1 MTMRCEK
8 IPDGWKIKNIEEL
21 LAVIRNG
28 TNENQVNVITK
39 FPVTRIETIADGTID
54 LSKVGYVQNID
65 KSHKLGNGDILLSNI
80 NSVKH
85 IGKVAFYECRFGDL
99 YHGMN
104 LLLLRFIDGYDK
116 KFFYYCLIR
125 KKSWFE
131 KMCSQAVNQASINQN
146 TIKNCPLIFPESQKE
161 QSKISEILSTV
172 DKAIDKTG
180 ALIQKYQRIKQGL
193 MQDLLTKGIDE
204 NGNIRSEKTHK
215 FKNSPLGRIPEE
227 WEVVTISNFA
237 SKEKNAIVDG
247 PFGSNLKTE
256 HYRES
261 GRPVIQSG
269 FVTSN
274 QFIADKYLYVE
285 ESKFRSEK
293 RSIVKG
299 GDIVMAKIGAQCGK
313 CAIMPIDHP
322 HGILAG
328 NSLKITVSKN
338 NSSQYL
344 EALLHYYYDI
354 GRLFLIIATTAQPA
368 VSMSS
373 LKNML
378 IPRPSEVEQHRIV
391 EYFAN
396 LNKKI
401 QKEQI
406 NKQKLLS
413 LKSGLMEDLLT
424 GKVRVNHLLN

>member
-1 MTMRCEK
+1 MPKQNSCDMTEWVSSKLGDIFVLCNDK
-8 IPDGWKIKNIEEL
+8 
-21 LAVIRNG
+21 
-28 TNENQVNVITK
+28 TK
-39 FPVTRIETIADGTID
+39 QLKSGEYGSTGLYPIIDQSERFICGYTDIASKVYKGNLPIVVFGDHTRHVKYVYFRFVAGADGTQLLIPSQKID
-54 LSKVGYVQNID
+54 I
-65 KSHKLGNGDILLSNI
+65 
-80 NSVKH
+80 
-85 IGKVAFYECRFGDL
+85 R
-99 YHGMN
+99 
-104 LLLLRFIDGYDK
+104 
-116 KFFYYCLIR
+116 FFYYIVLY
-125 KKSWFE
+125 
-131 KMCSQAVNQASINQN
+131 ASNRIGNYGYDRHLKHLKEFN
-146 TIKNCPLIFPESQKE
+146 VSFSTDNKE
-161 QSKISEILSTV
+161 QSKIAEILSTV
-172 DKAIDKTG
+172 DEAVDKTE

-204 NGNIRSEKTHK
+204 KGNIRSEKTHK

-227 WEVVTISNFA
+227 WEVGTISNFA

-328 NSLKITVSKN
+328 NSLKIKVSKN

-354 GRLFLIIATTAQPA
+354 GRLFLIISTTAQPA

-378 IPRPSEVEQHRIV
+378 IPRPSEVEQHRIASILSKV
-391 EYFAN
+391 DET
-396 LNKKI
+396 I
-401 QKEQI
+401 QKEQAY
-406 NKQKLLS
+406 KQKLLS
-413 LKSGLMEDLLT
+413 LKRGLMEDLLT
-424 GKVRVNHLLN
+424 GKVRVNSLISRIVNP